1 MKKESVKRGIPKLRY
16 ISAFLLAIFC
26 FGSSAWAQTGTGTLR
41 GTMTDN
47 SGAVIPAAKIL
58 LIGKGDSKTA
68 QTQADGTYTFQGL
81 APGSYT
87 IRAVLPGFATLNA
100 PVNIAAGS
108 NLVLPLQM
116 IVAAEKQEI
125 TVADQNTTS
134 LSVEPDNNATAL
146 VLRGDDL
153 AALPDDPDDLSDALQ
168 ALAGPGAGPNGGSI
182 YIDGFSG
189 GQLPPKE
196 SIREIRINQNPFSA
210 EYDRLGFGRIE
221 ILTKPGSDNLR
232 GSLGFNDSEGT
243 LNSRNPISTNK
254 PDFSSRMFTANLGG
268 PLGKRASFFLDFNRR
283 QITDNAL
290 VDAIYVD
297 PTSFLQSRIQEAV
310 VTPNSRTSFG
320 PRLDYQLSHNHT
332 LVARFE
338 AGWNS
343 RENMGVGGYRL
354 PEPYAQTAYNSTG
367 NNQNLMLTETWIAN
381 PKTVNETRFQYTRSY
396 SGQIGNLLPQVSV
409 SGAFT
414 SGGANEGTNYDT
426 REHFELQNNTSVLHA
441 AHTFRFG
448 VRARRESDRSQSPS
462 GFGGVFSFDGGSA
475 PVLDANYNIVT
486 DASGNPVMTTLSAVD
501 QYTRTLV
508 LQKAGYTPAQIRQ
521 LGGGASQF
529 SIDSG
534 NPYASI
540 SQYDIGAFA
549 QDDWRIRPNLTVS
562 YGLRYEWQTNIT
574 DHGDFAPRLGFAWA
588 PGTAKTGRQKT
599 VIRGGFGVFYDRVAE
614 TLIERA
620 LLLNGTNQLSYT
632 LTNPDTFPNAPA
644 PGSLTLAQNSIY
656 RLDPKL
662 RSDYLM
668 QSAIGVERQL
678 PRNTTVAVTYTNSRA
693 LHTAQTV
700 PINTPLPGTYI
711 PGQPNSGVRPY
722 GLAGGNL
729 FEYESG
735 GMMKQNIVMANFN
748 TRFSRNVSLFGN
760 YQFNHSNDLPGTPT
774 NPYDFLQDWGR
785 SSLERRHRFQLVGSV
800 VAPLNI
806 RMSPFL
812 TLQSGSPYD
821 VVLGRDIYGN
831 TMKNARPTFATASCT
846 NPDLTSVGNFCLD
859 PMAGVTQNLV
869 PRNYLT
875 GAGLISFN
883 VRLARTFGFGPKRGA
898 SNAMSSGGD
907 PGGRGG
913 MGGGGG
919 RGGGGMGGP
928 GGGGGMRMGGGGG
941 GGGGRGGMGG
951 MGGGE
956 TTEHRFNLTA
966 GVMFNNLLNHYNPG
980 SFVGNLNSPQFG
992 QATGINSGFGG
1003 GGPGG
1008 GGGGGSVANNRRIEF
1023 QTRFTF

>member
-1 MKKESVKRGIPKLRY
+1 
-16 ISAFLLAIFC
+16 
-26 FGSSAWAQTGTGTLR
+26 
-41 GTMTDN
+41 MTDN
-47 SGAVIPAAKIL
+47 SGAVIPAANVSL
-58 LIGKGDSKTA
+58 TGKGDSKTA
-68 QTQADGTYTFQGL
+68 QTQGDGTYIFQGL
-81 APGSYT
+81 APGPYT
-87 IRAVLPGFATLNA
+87 VRAVLPGFATINA
-100 PVNIAAGS
+100 SVNIAAGS
-108 NLVLPLQM
+108 NLVVPLKM
-116 IVAAEKQEI
+116 IVAADKQEI
-125 TVADQNTTS
+125 TVAEENITS

-221 ILTKPGSDNLR
+221 ILTKPGTDSLR
-232 GSLGFNDSEGT
+232 GSLGFNDSEGA

-268 PLGKRASFFLDFNRR
+268 PLGKRASFFFDFNRR

-297 PTSFLQSRIQEAV
+297 PTSLLQSRIQEAV
-310 VTPNSRTSFG
+310 VTPNSRTTVG
-320 PRLDYQLSHNHT
+320 PRLDYQLSTNNT

-343 RENMGVGGYRL
+343 HQNQGIGGYTL
-354 PEPYAQTAYNSTG
+354 PPPYAQSAYNSTG
-367 NNQNLMLTETWIAN
+367 NNQNVMLTETWIAN
-381 PKTVNETRFQYTRSY
+381 PRIVNETRFQYTRSY
-396 SGQIGNLLPQVSV
+396 SSQIGNLLPQVAV

-426 REHFELQNNTSVLHA
+426 GEHFELQNNTSILHG
-441 AHTFRFG
+441 AHTFRYG

-475 PVLDANYNIVT
+475 PVLDAGYNIVT
-486 DASGNPVMTTLSAVD
+486 DANGNPVMTTLSAVD
-501 QYTRTLV
+501 QYTRTLA
-508 LQKAGYTPAQIRQ
+508 LQKAGFTAAQIRQ

-534 NPYASI
+534 NPYSSI
-540 SQYDIGAFA
+540 SQYDIGVFA
-549 QDDWRIRPNLTVS
+549 QDDWRIRTNLTVS

-588 PGTAKTGRQKT
+588 PGSAKNGRQKT
-599 VIRGGFGVFYDRVAE
+599 VVRGGFGVFYDRVADN
-614 TLIERA
+614 LIERA
-620 LLLNGTNQLSYT
+620 LLLNGVNQLSYT
-632 LTNPDTFPNAPA
+632 LTNPDSFPIAPPA
-644 PGSLTLAQNSIY
+644 ASLTLAQNSIY
-656 RLDPKL
+656 SLDRKL

-693 LHTAQTV
+693 LHLAQTV

-711 PGQPNSGVRPY
+711 PGLPASGVRPY
-722 GLAGGNL
+722 GLAAGNL
-729 FEYESG
+729 FEYQSG
-735 GMMKQNIVMANFN
+735 GIMKQNILMANFN
-748 TRFSRNVSLFGN
+748 TRLSKNVSLFGN
-760 YQFNHSNDLPGTPT
+760 YQFNHSNDMSGTPT
-774 NPYDFLQDWGR
+774 NPYNFLQDWGR
-785 SSLERRHRFQLVGSV
+785 SSLERRHRFMLVGSIAV
-800 VAPLNI
+800 PLNI
-806 RMSPFL
+806 RISPFV
-812 TLQSGSPYD
+812 TLQSGSPYN

-831 TMKNARPTFATASCT
+831 TLKNARPTFATASCT
-846 NPDLTSVGNFCLD
+846 NPDLTPLGDFCLN
-859 PMAGVTQNLV
+859 PTPGVTQNLV
-869 PRNYLT
+869 PRDYLT
-875 GAGLISFN
+875 GAGLISLN
-883 VRLARTFGFGPKRGA
+883 LRLARTFGFGPKRGA
-898 SNAMSSGGD
+898 SNAMT
-907 PGGRGG
+907 PGGG

-928 GGGGGMRMGGGGG
+928 GGGGAMRMGGGGG
-941 GGGGRGGMGG
+941 RGG

-956 TTEHRFNLTA
+956 TTEHRFNLTV
-966 GVMFNNLLNHYNPG
+966 GVMFNNLINHYNPG

-992 QATGINSGFGG
+992 QPTGINSGFGG
-1003 GGPGG
+1003 GGFGPR
-1008 GGGGGSVANNRRIEF
+1008 GGGGSIANNRRIEF